1 MVKKK
6 EEANMEDIPTLEEA
20 KQEEAKEETQ
30 EKAKEEDPYR
40 VISNE
45 QLLHLKLD
53 KLEVLIQDLG
63 TKLQQLIEILVKR
76 K

>member
-20 KQEEAKEETQ
+20 KEEAKEETQ